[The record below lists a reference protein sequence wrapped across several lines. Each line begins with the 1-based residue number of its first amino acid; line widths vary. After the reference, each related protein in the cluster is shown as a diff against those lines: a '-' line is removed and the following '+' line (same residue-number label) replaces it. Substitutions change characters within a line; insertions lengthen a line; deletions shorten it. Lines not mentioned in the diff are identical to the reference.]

1 MKSALLLFVIIVFS
15 PLVNPNFARTEE
27 LRRILYGTTASPS
40 HLPIWVAKDAGF
52 FEKAGLNVEPVQ
64 VRGGSLITLAI
75 ITGDLPFSGAGAES
89 VVAARAAG
97 GDVVLLAC
105 PVDAD
110 PVYLI
115 TRPEIKS
122 AQDLKG
128 QASAVTRYG
137 STTHFYLRAALK
149 HVGLNPERDMTIL
162 QLGAGPEMVVALD
175 RGAIAAAALTTRYA
189 IPFLQRGW
197 PVLVD
202 LSTTDLVYPSSCV
215 TSSRAFI
222 KAEPKTTHEFLRAY
236 VAGIHLIKKDLRF
249 AEKSFTKWMREKDA
263 AITKKTVEAYA
274 RLFKAAPL
282 RAGQRNRERDS
293 GFDQSPPRFQRIPR
307 LARAVPRKWTLG
319 EGAARQMKRMEYWND
334 GVMGRKPTLQY
345 SITPLLQTPSGLL
358 LPLQKLQPDPFG
370 SFKKA
375 NPPTVGEHALFENLQ
390 TGGFN
395 LRDFAIEIVR
405 VDGNVLQPVKL
416 S

>member
-1 MKSALLLFVIIVFS
+1 MRHSRKIAFIIVIA
-15 PLVNPNFARTEE
+15 PLFLAPHPSNAQE
-27 LRRILYGTTASPS
+27 LRRIPYGTTASPS
-40 HLPIWVAKDAGF
+40 HLPVWVAKDAGL
-52 FEKAGLNVEPVQ
+52 FEKNGLNVEPVQ
-64 VRGGSLITLAI
+64 IRGGSLISLAI

-97 GDVVLLAC
+97 GDVILLAC

-149 HVGLNPERDMTIL
+149 HVGLNPDKDMTIL

-222 KAEPKTTHEFLRAY
+222 RAEPKTTHEFLRAY

-249 AEKSFTKWMREKDA
+249 AEKSFTKWMREKDS
-263 AITKKTVEAYA
+263 AIAKKTVEAYA
-274 RLFKAAPL
+274 RLFKPAPIVPDKGIENVVQDL
-282 RAGQRNRERDS
+282 VKARPDFKQYIGWPEPFRENGPLEKVLKEKS
-293 GFDQSPPRFQRIPR
+293 
-307 LARAVPRKWTLG
+307 
-319 EGAARQMKRMEYWND
+319 
-334 GVMGRKPTLQY
+334 
-345 SITPLLQTPSGLL
+345 TP
-358 LPLQKLQPDPFG
+358 
-370 SFKKA
+370 
-375 NPPTVGEHALFENLQ
+375 
-390 TGGFN
+390 
-395 LRDFAIEIVR
+395 
-405 VDGNVLQPVKL
+405 
-416 S
+416 

>member
-1 MKSALLLFVIIVFS
+1 MRHSRKIAFIVLIAPLFLA
-15 PLVNPNFARTEE
+15 PQPGNAQD
-27 LRRILYGTTASPS
+27 LRRIPYGTTASPS
-40 HLPIWVAKDAGF
+40 QLPVWVAKDAGL
-52 FEKAGLNVEPVQ
+52 FEKNGLNVEPVQ
-64 VRGGSLITLAI
+64 IRGGSLISLAI

-149 HVGLNPERDMTIL
+149 HVGLNPEKDMTIL

-222 KAEPKTTHEFLRAY
+222 RAEPKTTHEFLRAY

-249 AEKSFTKWMREKDA
+249 AEKSFTKWMREKDS

-274 RLFKAAPL
+274 RLFKSAPIVPDKGIENVVQDL
-282 RAGQRNRERDS
+282 VKARPDFKQYIGWPEPFREN
-293 GFDQSPPRFQRIPR
+293 GP
-307 LARAVPRKWTLG
+307 LEKVLK
-319 EGAARQMKRMEYWND
+319 E
-334 GVMGRKPTLQY
+334 KP
-345 SITPLLQTPSGLL
+345 
-358 LPLQKLQPDPFG
+358 
-370 SFKKA
+370 
-375 NPPTVGEHALFENLQ
+375 
-390 TGGFN
+390 
-395 LRDFAIEIVR
+395 
-405 VDGNVLQPVKL
+405 
-416 S
+416 

>member
-1 MKSALLLFVIIVFS
+1 MSRPRKIAFIILIAPLFL
-15 PLVNPNFARTEE
+15 PPQPGNTEE
-27 LRRILYGTTASPS
+27 LRRIPYGTTASPS
-40 HLPIWVAKDAGF
+40 HLPVWVAKDAGL
-52 FEKAGLNVEPVQ
+52 FEKSGLNVEPVQ
-64 VRGGSLITLAI
+64 IRGGSLISLAI

-149 HVGLNPERDMTIL
+149 HVGLNPEKDMTIL

-189 IPFLQRGW
+189 IPFLERGW

-202 LSTTDLVYPSSCV
+202 LSTTDLIYPSSCV

-222 KAEPKTTHEFLRAY
+222 RAEPKTTHEFLRAY
-236 VAGIHLIKKDLRF
+236 VGGIHLIKKDLRF
-249 AEKSFTKWMREKDA
+249 AEKSFTKWMREKDS
-263 AITKKTVEAYA
+263 AIAKKTVESYA
-274 RLFKAAPL
+274 RLFKPAPIVPDKGIENVVQDLVKARPDFKQYIGWPEPFRENGPLEKVL
-282 RAGQRNRERDS
+282 RE
-293 GFDQSPPRFQRIPR
+293 
-307 LARAVPRKWTLG
+307 
-319 EGAARQMKRMEYWND
+319 
-334 GVMGRKPTLQY
+334 KP
-345 SITPLLQTPSGLL
+345 
-358 LPLQKLQPDPFG
+358 
-370 SFKKA
+370 
-375 NPPTVGEHALFENLQ
+375 
-390 TGGFN
+390 
-395 LRDFAIEIVR
+395 
-405 VDGNVLQPVKL
+405 
-416 S
+416 